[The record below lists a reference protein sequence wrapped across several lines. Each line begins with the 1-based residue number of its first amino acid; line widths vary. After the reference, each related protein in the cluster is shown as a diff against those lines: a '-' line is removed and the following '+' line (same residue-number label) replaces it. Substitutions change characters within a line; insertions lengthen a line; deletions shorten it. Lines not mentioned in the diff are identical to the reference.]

1 MKHRPIQAA
10 LVEETRRL
18 IRDLVEEV
26 TRDLAT
32 RSRNPG
38 VLLDMAG
45 DLEAQAKALRQDF
58 ARRAGR

>member
-18 IRDLVEEV
+18 IRDLVAEV
-26 TRDLAT
+26 THDLAT

-45 DLEAQAKALRQDF
+45 DLEAQARALRQDF

>member
-18 IRDLVEEV
+18 IRELVREV
-26 TRDLAT
+26 TLDLAA

>member
-18 IRDLVEEV
+18 IRDLVAEV
-26 TRDLAT
+26 TSDLAT

-45 DLEAQAKALRQDF
+45 DLEAQARALRQDF

>member
-1 MKHRPIQAA
+1 MKHRRIAA
-10 LVEETRRL
+10 AH
-18 IRDLVEEV
+18 VEEV
-26 TRDLAT
+26 RQVIRELVREVTQDLAT

-45 DLEAQAKALRQDF
+45 DLEAQAEALRRDF

>member
-1 MKHRPIQAA
+1 MKHRKIAA
-10 LVEETRRL
+10 AH
-18 IRDLVEEV
+18 VEEV
-26 TRDLAT
+26 RQVIRELVQEITQDLAT